1 MYELII
7 VGAGPAGL
15 SAALTARARGR
26 QVLMVSNQAS
36 LSALARA
43 KQIDNYPGLPEVSG
57 KALLDIMTE
66 QALQA
71 GAELINE
78 RVISILPMEEQISL
92 TTGADVFQSRA
103 VILAIG
109 SWTAKPLEG
118 EQTFLG
124 RGVSYCATCDGMF
137 FRGQRVVVI
146 GMSDEAVSEANFL
159 SDIGCDVIF
168 VAPKA
173 PEGLVDLVELHIG
186 QPVAIQGDALG
197 VTAAIYRASAG
208 VSSSESATTSASSAG
223 ATTTVTGS
231 PSAAI
236 SPSPTTSTPASPAT
250 LTKIDCQGV
259 FILRPAIAPDS
270 LIQGLRLED
279 GCIYVDSSMAT
290 SIRGVFA
297 AGDCVGKPLQIAKAV
312 GEGQLAAFSADKYL
326 AALKP

>member
-57 KALLDIMTE
+57 KDLLEIMTE
-66 QALQA
+66 QALRA

-103 VILAIG
+103 VILAVG
-109 SWTAKPLEG
+109 SFTAKPLEG

-137 FRGQRVVVI
+137 FRCQRVVVF
-146 GMSDEAVSEANFL
+146 GMNEEAVSEANFL
-159 SDIGCDVIF
+159 SDIGCEVIF
-168 VAPKA
+168 IAPKA
-173 PEGLVDLVELHIG
+173 PEGLVDVVELRIG
-186 QPVAIQGDALG
+186 QPVSIQGDAQG
-197 VTAAIYRASAG
+197 VTAATFLDA
-208 VSSSESATTSASSAG
+208 
-223 ATTTVTGS
+223 
-231 PSAAI
+231 
-236 SPSPTTSTPASPAT
+236 TTSTPSSSSAT

-270 LIQGLRLED
+270 LIKGLRLDD

-326 AALKP
+326 ASLKL